1 MWDLYKSR
9 LIKAGDIKHG
19 NDVIYYTWFY
29 LF

>member
-9 LIKAGDIKHG
+9 LIKAGDIKRG